1 AEAHAMLGEYLS
13 RAGRKEAAWDARQAA
28 RALQEELV
36 AASPTVGLK
45 AGLSD
50 NYNKLGRLA
59 LDAGRTDE
67 ARDYVRRALEISERL
82 AREHPSI
89 DSYQSH
95 LAYVFRSMC
104 MVEEKAGRPAEARAA
119 VRRARAIDEQLAA
132 KYPLN
137 AFNLACDIAREWV
150 VVANDPAEPD
160 PKGAQQRLADEA
172 MAAIRR
178 AAALGGGAVRSYAEK
193 AFDP

>member
-1 AEAHAMLGEYLS
+1 HRRAVAHPAAPGPRYTLATLELENAYSLFLTGAPLDEVIRHLQEARSLAESLVATDRTVIEHRVLLAEAHAMLGEYLS

-104 MVEEKAGRPAEARAA
+104 MVEEKA
-119 VRRARAIDEQLAA
+119 
-132 KYPLN
+132 
-137 AFNLACDIAREWV
+137 
-150 VVANDPAEPD
+150 
-160 PKGAQQRLADEA
+160 
-172 MAAIRR
+172 
-178 AAALGGGAVRSYAEK
+178 
-193 AFDP
+193 